1 MLGTNGSSVG
11 NRRFLNEK
19 PLETDGASNG
29 ICRWDNR
36 DLSLCTKKIVELPL
50 CRSSTNIN
58 KVLITSQRTSFRF

>member
-11 NRRFLNEK
+11 NQWFLRWKPMVPPLETDGFSVGNQRFLNEK

-36 DLSLCTKKIVELPL
+36 DLSLCTKK
-50 CRSSTNIN
+50 
-58 KVLITSQRTSFRF
+58 